1 LHGVVFDIFA
11 EAIMTAQPLLD
22 VHDLTVEFSTRR
34 GIVKAVQHV
43 NISVA
48 KGETLGIVGESG
60 SGKSVTSYA
69 VMRIL
74 DRAGSIAEGSVV
86 FSGIDVKAATENQM
100 RDLRGRE
107 ISMIFQNP
115 RAALNPIRKVGD
127 QIEDVLRQHVQQ
139 SQVSDRGEKAIEA
152 LEQVKIAR
160 PRERYHAYPF
170 ELSGGMCQRV
180 VIALALACNPQLLI
194 ADEPT
199 TGLDV
204 TTQKAVMDLIVELTK
219 RRNMSTILITHDL
232 GLAAAYCDRVVVM
245 EKGRVVETAKSAD
258 IFARPEHAYT
268 KKLMRA
274 TPRVGVSLRDL
285 LPEDEAAVSAS
296 PRARGEVDARSAAGE
311 GDSPRAV
318 LAEAAPHPNPPAN
331 SGEREKNTGGDESAK
346 PLLLVEKL
354 VKEYPRQG
362 ATAVLGKL
370 FSRKPPVEVEQ
381 FRAVDGISFT
391 VGHGESVGLV
401 GESGCGKS
409 TTSMMVMR
417 LLDQTSGRILFDG
430 EEIGAIL
437 PQAFARLPLRKSI
450 QMVFQ
455 DPTDSLN
462 PRFTAARAIA
472 DPIMQLGD
480 IRGRDAMR
488 ARCEELAGLV
498 GLPVNLLDR
507 FPHQLSG
514 GQKARVGIARA
525 IALHP
530 KLVILDEP
538 TAALDVSVQ
547 AVVLNLLQDLKQS
560 MGMSYL
566 FVSHDLNVVRLL
578 CDRVIVMRAGRIVE
592 QGSSERVLGDPQDA
606 YTKELLTA
614 IPHPPLP
621 VH

>member
-1 LHGVVFDIFA
+1 
-11 EAIMTAQPLLD
+11 MTAQPLLD
-22 VHDLTVEFSTRR
+22 VNDLTVEFATRR

-43 NISVA
+43 NIAVA

-74 DRAGSIAEGSVV
+74 DRAGKIADGSVM
-86 FSGIDVKAATENQM
+86 FSGVDVKAATESQM
-100 RDLRGRE
+100 RDMRGRE
-107 ISMIFQNP
+107 MSMIFQSP
-115 RAALNPIRKVGD
+115 RLALNPIRKIGH
-127 QIEDVLRQHVQQ
+127 QIEDVLLQHVQVDR
-139 SQVSDRGEKAIEA
+139 SQVTDRAITA

-204 TTQKAVMDLIVELTK
+204 TTQKAVMDLIVELT
-219 RRNMSTILITHDL
+219 RRRGMSTILITHDL

-245 EKGRVVETAKSAD
+245 EKGRVVETALSAD
-258 IFARPEHAYT
+258 IFANPEHAYT

-285 LPEDEAAVSAS
+285 LPEEEATTVMAGHMPPQDGFASARLCPAIHLS
-296 PRARGEVDARSAAGE
+296 SQ
-311 GDSPRAV
+311 DSS
-318 LAEAAPHPNPPAN
+318 AEAMDPRVKPGGDGSAG
-331 SGEREKNTGGDESAK
+331 GEREKRPGADAGAK

-362 ATAVLGKL
+362 ATATLTKL
-370 FSRKPPVEVEQ
+370 FSRKPPVELEQ
-381 FRAVDGISFT
+381 FRAVDGISFS

-417 LLDQTSGRILFDG
+417 LLDQTSGRIMFDG
-430 EEIGAIL
+430 DEIGSIL
-437 PQAFARLPLRKSI
+437 PNAFARLPLRKSI

-462 PRFTAARAIA
+462 PRFTAARAVA
-472 DPIMQLGD
+472 DPIMRLGD
-480 IRGRDAMR
+480 IRGRDALR
-488 ARCEELAGLV
+488 ARCEGLAEIV

-530 KLVILDEP
+530 KLIILDEP

-560 MGMSYL
+560 LGMSYL

-578 CDRVIVMRAGRIVE
+578 CDRVIVMRSGRIVE
-592 QGSSERVLGDPQDA
+592 QGPSERVLGDPQDA
-606 YTKELLTA
+606 YTRELLTA
-614 IPHPPLP
+614 IPHPPLR

>member
-1 LHGVVFDIFA
+1 
-11 EAIMTAQPLLD
+11 MTAQPLLD
-22 VHDLTVEFSTRR
+22 VNDLTVEFATRR

-74 DRAGSIAEGSVV
+74 DRAGKIAEGSVM
-86 FSGIDVKAATENQM
+86 FSGIDVKTATEDQM

-139 SQVSDRGEKAIEA
+139 STVGDRGEKAIEA

-160 PRERYHAYPF
+160 PRERFHAYPF

-219 RRNMSTILITHDL
+219 RRGMSTILITHDL

-245 EKGRVVETAKSAD
+245 EKGRVVETALSAD
-258 IFARPEHAYT
+258 IFAKPEHAYT

-274 TPRVGVSLRDL
+274 TPRLGVSLRDL
-285 LPEDEAAVSAS
+285 LPEEDAAAL
-296 PRARGEVDARSAAGE
+296 PIYHPAPLAAGE
-311 GDSPRAV
+311 D
-318 LAEAAPHPNPPAN
+318 
-331 SGEREKNTGGDESAK
+331 K

-362 ATAVLGKL
+362 ATAVMSKL
-370 FSRKPPVEVEQ
+370 FSRKPPVELEQ
-381 FRAVDGISFT
+381 FRAVDGISFS

-417 LLDQTSGRILFDG
+417 LLDQTSGRIMFDG
-430 EEIGAIL
+430 DEIGSIL
-437 PQAFARLPLRKSI
+437 PNAFARLPLRKSI

-462 PRFTAARAIA
+462 PRFTAARAIV

-480 IRGRDAMR
+480 IKGRDALR
-488 ARCEELAGLV
+488 DRCEQLAGLV
-498 GLPVNLLDR
+498 GLPINLLDR

-547 AVVLNLLQDLKQS
+547 AVVLNLLHDLKQS

-578 CDRVIVMRAGRIVE
+578 CDRVIVMRTGRIVE
-592 QGSSERVLGDPQDA
+592 QGPSERVLGDPQDA

-621 VH
+621 V

>member
-1 LHGVVFDIFA
+1 
-11 EAIMTAQPLLD
+11 MTAQPLLD
-22 VHDLTVEFSTRR
+22 VNDLTVEFATRR

-74 DRAGSIAEGSVV
+74 DRAGKIAEGSVV
-86 FSGIDVKAATENQM
+86 FSGIDVKAAAESQM

-115 RAALNPIRKVGD
+115 RAALNPIRKVGR
-127 QIEDVLRQHVQQ
+127 QIEDVLLQHVQ
-139 SQVSDRGEKAIEA
+139 VDKARVGERAIEV
-152 LEQVKIAR
+152 LDQVRIAR

-219 RRNMSTILITHDL
+219 KRGMSTILITHDL

-245 EKGRVVETAKSAD
+245 EKGRVVETALSAD
-258 IFARPEHAYT
+258 IFAKPQHAYT

-274 TPRVGVSLRDL
+274 TPRLGVSLRDL
-285 LPEDEAAVSAS
+285 LPEEEAAALPKATAAKAGVDSAQ
-296 PRARGEVDARSAAGE
+296 
-311 GDSPRAV
+311 
-318 LAEAAPHPNPPAN
+318 
-331 SGEREKNTGGDESAK
+331 T

-362 ATAVLGKL
+362 ATAVLTKL
-370 FSRKPPVEVEQ
+370 FSRKPPVELEL

-417 LLDQTSGRILFDG
+417 LLDQTSGRIMFDG
-430 EEIGAIL
+430 DEIGAIL
-437 PQAFARLPLRKSI
+437 PNAFARLPLRKSI

-462 PRFTAARAIA
+462 PRFTAVRAIA

-480 IRGRDAMR
+480 IRGRDALR

-498 GLPVNLLDR
+498 GLPTNLLDR

-547 AVVLNLLQDLKQS
+547 AVVLNLLADLKQS

-578 CDRVIVMRAGRIVE
+578 CDRVIVMRTGRIVE
-592 QGSSERVLGDPQDA
+592 QGPSERVLGDPQDA
-606 YTKELLTA
+606 YTRELLTA

>member
-1 LHGVVFDIFA
+1 
-11 EAIMTAQPLLD
+11 MTAQPLLD
-22 VHDLTVEFSTRR
+22 VKDLTVEFATRR

-74 DRAGSIAEGSVV
+74 DRAGRIAEGSVM
-86 FSGIDVKAATENQM
+86 FSGIDVKAATESQM

-139 SQVSDRGEKAIEA
+139 ATVSDRGEKAIEA

-219 RRNMSTILITHDL
+219 RRGMSTILITHDL

-258 IFARPEHAYT
+258 IFAKPAARLHQEADARDAAARRVACAICCRRR
-268 KKLMRA
+268 RA
-274 TPRVGVSLRDL
+274 QQRRRRRL
-285 LPEDEAAVSAS
+285 LPPTASARRRHKAPPPRRKARQGIS
-296 PRARGEVDARSAAGE
+296 APGRHRRAR
-311 GDSPRAV
+311 
-318 LAEAAPHPNPPAN
+318 
-331 SGEREKNTGGDESAK
+331 
-346 PLLLVEKL
+346 
-354 VKEYPRQG
+354 Q
-362 ATAVLGKL
+362 
-370 FSRKPPVEVEQ
+370 
-381 FRAVDGISFT
+381 T
-391 VGHGESVGLV
+391 V
-401 GESGCGKS
+401 
-409 TTSMMVMR
+409 
-417 LLDQTSGRILFDG
+417 
-430 EEIGAIL
+430 L
-437 PQAFARLPLRKSI
+437 PQAAGRAGSVPRGRRHQLHRRPRRERRPGRQIRLRQVDHVDDGDAAAGPDLRPHHVRRRRDRRHPAAMPLRGCRCARASRWCSRI
-450 QMVFQ
+450 R
-455 DPTDSLN
+455 PTASTRASP
-462 PRFTAARAIA
+462 PRAPSPIRSCSSATSGAATRCAPAARNSPAWSA
-472 DPIMQLGD
+472 C
-480 IRGRDAMR
+480 R
-488 ARCEELAGLV
+488 
-498 GLPVNLLDR
+498 VNLLDR

-547 AVVLNLLQDLKQS
+547 AVVLNLLQDLKAVD
-560 MGMSYL
+560 GHEL
-566 FVSHDLNVVRLL
+566 FV
-578 CDRVIVMRAGRIVE
+578 RVA
-592 QGSSERVLGDPQDA
+592 
-606 YTKELLTA
+606 
-614 IPHPPLP
+614 
-621 VH
+621 

>member
-1 LHGVVFDIFA
+1 
-11 EAIMTAQPLLD
+11 MTARPLLD
-22 VHDLTVEFSTRR
+22 VNGLTVEFATRR

-74 DRAGSIAEGSVV
+74 DRAGRIAEGSVM

-127 QIEDVLRQHVQQ
+127 QIEDVLRQHVQ
-139 SQVSDRGEKAIEA
+139 SAASDRGEKAIEA

-219 RRNMSTILITHDL
+219 RRSMSTILITHDL

-245 EKGRVVETAKSAD
+245 EKGRVVETALSAD

-274 TPRVGVSLRDL
+274 TPRLGVSLRDL
-285 LPEDEAAVSAS
+285 LPEEEAAALTS
-296 PRARGEVDARSAAGE
+296 PRASAVMAGQSSLPCADYAHLSALPAIHPSSQ
-311 GDSPRAV
+311 DSSSKAMDPRV
-318 LAEAAPHPNPPAN
+318 KP
-331 SGEREKNTGGDESAK
+331 GGDASTSAEAK

-362 ATAVLGKL
+362 ATATLTKL
-370 FSRKPPVEVEQ
+370 FGRKPPVELEL
-381 FRAVDGISFT
+381 FRAVDGISFS

-417 LLDQTSGRILFDG
+417 LLDQTSGRIMFDG
-430 EEIGAIL
+430 DEIGSIL
-437 PQAFARLPLRKSI
+437 PNAFARLPLRKSI

-480 IRGRDAMR
+480 VKGRDALR
-488 ARCEELAGLV
+488 DRCEELAGLV
-498 GLPVNLLDR
+498 GLPINLLDR

-547 AVVLNLLQDLKQS
+547 AVVLNLLHDLKQS

-578 CDRVIVMRAGRIVE
+578 CDRVIVMRLGRIE
-592 QGSSERVLGDPQDA
+592 QGPSERVLGDPQDA
-606 YTKELLTA
+606 YTGELLTA

-621 VH
+621 VR

>member
-1 LHGVVFDIFA
+1 
-11 EAIMTAQPLLD
+11 MTTAQPLLD
-22 VHDLTVEFSTRR
+22 VEDLTVEFATRR

-74 DRAGSIAEGSVV
+74 DRAGKIAEGSVM
-86 FSGIDVKAATENQM
+86 FSGIDVKAAAESQM

-115 RAALNPIRKVGD
+115 RAALNPIRKVGR
-127 QIEDVLRQHVQQ
+127 QIEDVLLQHVQ
-139 SQVSDRGEKAIEA
+139 VDKARVGERAIEV
-152 LEQVKIAR
+152 LDQVRIAR

-219 RRNMSTILITHDL
+219 RRGMSTILITHDL

-245 EKGRVVETAKSAD
+245 EKGRVVETAQSAD
-258 IFARPEHAYT
+258 IFAKPEHAYT
-268 KKLMRA
+268 RKLMRA
-274 TPRVGVSLRDL
+274 TPRLGVSLRDL
-285 LPEDEAAVSAS
+285 LPEEEAAAMPRPTAAKPAVDSA
-296 PRARGEVDARSAAGE
+296 
-311 GDSPRAV
+311 
-318 LAEAAPHPNPPAN
+318 
-331 SGEREKNTGGDESAK
+331 T

-362 ATAVLGKL
+362 ATAVLSKL
-370 FSRKPPVEVEQ
+370 FSRQPPVELEQ

-417 LLDQTSGRILFDG
+417 LLDQTSGRIMFDG
-430 EEIGAIL
+430 DEIGAIL
-437 PQAFARLPLRKSI
+437 PNAFARLPLRKSI

-480 IRGRDAMR
+480 IRGRDALR

-547 AVVLNLLQDLKQS
+547 AVVLNLLADLKQS

-578 CDRVIVMRAGRIVE
+578 CDRVIVMRTGRIVE
-592 QGSSERVLGDPQDA
+592 QGPSERVLGDPQDA
-606 YTKELLTA
+606 YTRELLTA

>member
-1 LHGVVFDIFA
+1 
-11 EAIMTAQPLLD
+11 MTAQPLLD
-22 VHDLTVEFSTRR
+22 VQDLTVEFTTRR
-34 GIVKAVQHV
+34 GIVKAVQQV

-48 KGETLGIVGESG
+48 KGETLAIVGESG

-74 DRAGSIAEGSVV
+74 DRAGRIAEGSVM
-86 FSGIDVKAATENQM
+86 FSGIDVKAATEDQM

-107 ISMIFQNP
+107 VSMIFQNP

-127 QIEDVLRQHVQQ
+127 QIEDVLRTHVQQ
-139 SQVSDRGEKAIEA
+139 AQVADHGEKAIEA

-219 RRNMSTILITHDL
+219 RRAMSTILITHDL

-245 EKGRVVETAKSAD
+245 EKGRVVETAKAAD
-258 IFARPEHAYT
+258 IFANPQHPYT

-274 TPRVGVSLRDL
+274 TPRLGVSLRDL
-285 LPEDEAAVSAS
+285 LPEEEGAS
-296 PRARGEVDARSAAGE
+296 PAASALLVETA
-311 GDSPRAV
+311 PA
-318 LAEAAPHPNPPAN
+318 AE
-331 SGEREKNTGGDESAK
+331 ERQK

-362 ATAVLGKL
+362 ATATLGKL
-370 FSRKPPVEVEQ
+370 FGRKPPLEPDV
-381 FRAVDGISFT
+381 FRAVDGISFSI
-391 VGHGESVGLV
+391 GHGESVGLV

-417 LLDQTSGRILFDG
+417 LLDQTSGLIQFDG
-430 EEIGAIL
+430 EDIGAIQ
-437 PQAFARLPLRKSI
+437 PASFARLPQRSRI

-472 DPIMQLGD
+472 DPIMQLSD
-480 IRGRDAMR
+480 IRGRDGLR
-488 ARCEELAGLV
+488 ARCEELATMV
-498 GLPVNLLDR
+498 GLPHNLLDR

-547 AVVLNLLQDLKQS
+547 AVVLNLLQDLKARL
-560 MGMSYL
+560 GMSYL

-578 CDRVIVMRAGRIVE
+578 CDRVIVMRTGRIVE
-592 QGSSERVLGDPQDA
+592 EGSSEQVLSDPQDD

-614 IPHPPLP
+614 IPHPPLQ